1 MFFERQSHACQTRP
15 VPIWAR
21 RWCVA
26 LVRFTP
32 LLETDL
38 QRFYHARL
46 SLILR
51 LSATYVRGLCFL
63 CTYIGPPSHLFLF
76 SAPYF
81 PLRLSLARTRLP
93 TYGQGKKRKR
103 TALANLTNQTM
114 AWKDTAVEK
123 AIILNLMIKKMAK
136 NKDNIPT
143 QLVEPVNNISMISSD
158 IEVFVI
164 IRLC

>member
-1 MFFERQSHACQTRP
+1 
-15 VPIWAR
+15 
-21 RWCVA
+21 
-26 LVRFTP
+26 
-32 LLETDL
+32 
-38 QRFYHARL
+38 
-46 SLILR
+46 
-51 LSATYVRGLCFL
+51 
-63 CTYIGPPSHLFLF
+63 
-76 SAPYF
+76 
-81 PLRLSLARTRLP
+81 
-93 TYGQGKKRKR
+93 
-103 TALANLTNQTM
+103 M